1 MQGLSKSTH
10 MFIGVK
16 LFSVVLLGMQWNW
29 PTSRVPKLSNS
40 FHKWGQ
46 WIPWLNFMSLDKCP
60 TLLFI
65 FCACLDG
72 RVPCLYKDQWAPI
85 FKHHLRENGVGFVVH
100 DQVHDAT
107 WIMQLAPSF
116 FWGITLTGIE
126 LKHRLQWWHT
136 CSYQLNPR
144 LALGCYKIQN
154 INSLETAS
162 IVNGSRG
169 VFESHLKA
177 LGT

>member
-1 MQGLSKSTH
+1 
-10 MFIGVK
+10 
-16 LFSVVLLGMQWNW
+16 MQWNR
-29 PTSRVPKLSNS
+29 PTSRVPKLLNS
-40 FHKWGQ
+40 FCKWGQ
-46 WIPWLNFMSLDKCP
+46 WILWLNFVSLDKHP
-60 TLLFI
+60 TPLFI
-65 FCACLDG
+65 SCMCLDG
-72 RVPCLYKDQWAPI
+72 RVPCLHEDQRVPI
-85 FKHHLRENGVGFVVH
+85 FKCRLRENGVGFVMH

-107 WIMQLAPSF
+107 WTMQLAPSF

-126 LKHRLQWWHT
+126 SKHCLQWWCA

-162 IVNGSRG
+162 IMNGSRG